1 MAPNATYTA
10 GHFELLI
17 DGHSTTAYLRSVDG
31 GSVKSSPVDGGHGAD
46 LFHIKQAMVTEIE
59 PITID
64 FGIAGAAGV
73 LKWIQ
78 QSWRKEADRR
88 NGQITHADF
97 NLDAMFEHQF
107 YDALILETSFP
118 TLDGSLTEAAYMKVK
133 FLPETVD
140 LAEASGY
147 KIGGNMPARQKS
159 WLPSCFRL
167 TLEGID
173 GLDYVN
179 HIDGFTIKQEVKKHY
194 AGTER
199 FPQIV
204 PSSVKFPPLSCTMNA
219 AYAKDIWK
227 WHEKVNM
234 KGQREHKAQ
243 TTGCLEYLAPDKTT
257 VLFRLNLDQVRITD
271 CKFVQANANEDKIAR
286 VKFELSVGA
295 MDLDGDGALGLDG
308 DVNPASQS
316 DRT

>member
-1 MAPNATYTA
+1 MASYTA

-17 DGHSTTAYLRSVDG
+17 DGHSTTAYLKSVDG
-31 GSVKSSPVDGGHGAD
+31 GTVKAAPVDGGHGAD

-78 QSWRKEADRR
+78 ESWRKEWSRR

-118 TLDGSLTEAAYMKVK
+118 TLDGSLTEAAYLKVK
-133 FLPETVD
+133 FLPEQVE
-140 LAEASGY
+140 LAPTSGY

-167 TLEGID
+167 TLEGIG

-194 AGTER
+194 SGMER
-199 FPQIV
+199 FPLLV
-204 PSSVKFPPLSCTMNA
+204 PSSVKFPALSCTMNA
-219 AYAKDIWK
+219 AFAQDVWK
-227 WHEKVNM
+227 WHEKVNCQ
-234 KGQREHKAQ
+234 GQLERQAQ
-243 TTGCLEYLAPDKTT
+243 TTGSIEYLAPDKST

-271 CKFVQANANEDKIAR
+271 CKFVQAQANADQIKR
-286 VKFELSVGA
+286 VKFELTVGS
-295 MDLDGDGALGLDG
+295 MDLDGDHALGLDG
-308 DVNPASQS
+308 GLNPASRS
-316 DRT
+316 SRT